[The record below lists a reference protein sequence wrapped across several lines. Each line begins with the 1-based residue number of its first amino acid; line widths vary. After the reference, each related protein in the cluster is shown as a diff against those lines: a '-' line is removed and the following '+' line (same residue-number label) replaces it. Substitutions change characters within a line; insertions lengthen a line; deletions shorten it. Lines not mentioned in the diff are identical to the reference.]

1 MANVIEGINKLLY
14 VRALSDKASM
24 QGARLALQTTHTL
37 SAEADNNTTSTKDG
51 TINSRGTATFTL
63 ENEMLGS
70 DDPTGKILY
79 DAFIKGGTVEV
90 WEVDFTKPAEGKGKY
105 NAMYMQGKVTSWSG
119 EDPSDDNE
127 TVSYSI
133 SIDGVPQ
140 DGVVTLEKEDITAL
154 QYAFKDL
161 SADASK
167 GK

>member
-1 MANVIEGINKLLY
+1 
-14 VRALSDKASM
+14 
-24 QGARLALQTTHTL
+24 
-37 SAEADNNTTSTKDG
+37 
-51 TINSRGTATFTL
+51 
-63 ENEMLGS
+63 MLGS

-90 WEVDFTKPAEGKGKY
+90 WEVDFNKPAEGEGKY
-105 NAMYMQGKVTSWSG
+105 NAKYMQGKVTSWSG